1 MSVAS
6 LDIQGLIPLPFGG
19 NGLGLTFFPGCDPSE
34 AVRLERVSFIASFH
48 DGDIIARSNI
58 DRPFYGFVE
67 RGAARSYFTTPIGR
81 QYTTGLTLR
90 GQLIPPVSLAA
101 GKTTRTVEATL
112 DTLLYSVPAEQIHQM
127 LRGSEKMGTA
137 FRQLLSQTIES
148 NGDWV
153 ALLGRRTVGER
164 IAAFLVLL
172 MEHAADR
179 KPQGDIEVLHPQRLL
194 ELAGEHETTPPL
206 GKRDLPL
213 IPPSQSLEACRSRET
228 LDRPA
233 A

>member
-1 MSVAS
+1 
-6 LDIQGLIPLPFGG
+6 
-19 NGLGLTFFPGCDPSE
+19 
-34 AVRLERVSFIASFH
+34 
-48 DGDIIARSNI
+48 
-58 DRPFYGFVE
+58 
-67 RGAARSYFTTPIGR
+67 
-81 QYTTGLTLR
+81 
-90 GQLIPPVSLAA
+90 
-101 GKTTRTVEATL
+101 
-112 DTLLYSVPAEQIHQM
+112 
-127 LRGSEKMGTA
+127 MGTA

-164 IAAFLVLL
+164 MAAFLVLL
-172 MEHAADR
+172 MEHAAEWE
-179 KPQGDIEVLHPQRLL
+179 PQGDRTRIEIPLSRSHMADFLGVSSESVSRGLTSLKQARIIRFWSMRDIEVLQPQRLL